1 MSDSTIKGYESNLNT
16 HTGDNEEVTVTV
28 DATNN
33 KTYFDVLDKNSVPAG
48 AGSDYDG
55 AALTVST
62 TEVEAK
68 VGASRMTDRRGVLV
82 HNNSTETIYF
92 NVSPVGLYCLMSNR
106 SSLVSSRILRIVNMT
121 SRKILVERA

>member
-33 KTYFDVLDKNSVPAG
+33 ETYFDVLDKNSVPAG

-92 NVSPVGLYCLMSNR
+92 GPTGITTSTGAPLFPNQRVSIGIGDIGLFC
-106 SSLVSSRILRIVNMT
+106 
-121 SRKILVERA
+121 